1 MAPAP
6 GQPAGCQISTERPDE
21 GRGSLASGTKDEAW
35 LRGGRAPARP
45 TDVAPPGPRKLPHW
59 ALRPLPVT
67 THRKEIPMIS
77 RRCSFAASV
86 TAGWACILG
95 LAGPSF
101 PRDKAP
107 GFPPGDRTAEA
118 AAGKNEL
125 LPGARP
131 LRIDGD
137 NAGISRA
144 SVEGPRFHAPDLLQ
158 GVEDYHDPRLR
169 RLREEY
175 QLDQVIGEETS
186 EFRRILKLRR
196 WVHSRWPIDNSQNFT
211 GDAFAILEKATTGA
225 GFNCSHS
232 MAVQQ
237 AVLSSMG
244 YVARNVLADRNHE
257 EIGRSLHHG
266 VNEVWSNDFAKWV
279 LVDAKYDIHFERDG
293 IPLSALQ
300 LHEAVRA
307 DGGHGILMVRGVERR
322 AVPMDEA
329 RPPAQITEATIRNYW
344 WVCYPQRRSQFT
356 QPDFTVR
363 ERHVIFDN
371 EAFRR
376 TVWHRGDA
384 TALVRHWAY
393 AARAFIP
400 TTDRHQ
406 IEWTPG
412 VPDLRLRRTT
422 PAELDVEIRSATPN
436 LDAYVIRQNDGEPLA
451 ATGGRRRW
459 KLAPGENRL
468 EVRARNLFGVMG
480 PPVTAV
486 VLFQP

>member
-1 MAPAP
+1 
-6 GQPAGCQISTERPDE
+6 
-21 GRGSLASGTKDEAW
+21 
-35 LRGGRAPARP
+35 
-45 TDVAPPGPRKLPHW
+45 
-59 ALRPLPVT
+59 
-67 THRKEIPMIS
+67 MIS

-86 TAGWACILG
+86 TAGCACLVG
-95 LAGPSF
+95 LASPSF
-101 PRDKAP
+101 THDNAP
-107 GFPPGDRTAEA
+107 GAPSPETAA
-118 AAGKNEL
+118 KTSLQGREL
-125 LPGARP
+125 RPGARP

-137 NAGISRA
+137 TTGISRA
-144 SVEGPRFHAPDLLQ
+144 FVEGPQFHAPELLQ
-158 GVEDYHDPRLR
+158 SIEEYYHPRLR

-175 QLDQVIGEETS
+175 QLDRVVEGETN

-196 WVHSRWPIDNSQNFT
+196 WVRNQWPIDNSQNFA
-211 GDAFAILEKATTGA
+211 GDAFAILEKAKTGA

-244 YVARNVLADRNHE
+244 YVARNVLVDRNHE
-257 EIGRSLHHG
+257 DIGRSLHHG

-279 LVDAKYDIHFERDG
+279 LLDAKYDIHFERDG
-293 IPLSALQ
+293 LPLSALQ

-307 DGGHGILMVRGVERR
+307 DGGRGILMVRGVERR
-322 AVPMDEA
+322 TAPMDEA
-329 RPPAQITEATIRNYW
+329 RPPAQPTEATVRSYW
-344 WVCYPQRRSQFT
+344 WVCYPQRRNQFT

-376 TVWHRGDA
+376 TVWHRGDD
-384 TALVRHWAY
+384 TVLVKHWAY

-412 VPDLRLRRTT
+412 VPDLRVRRIA
-422 PAELDVEIRSATPN
+422 PAELEVEIRSATPN
-436 LDAYVIRQNDGEPLA
+436 LDAYVIRQNDGETL
-451 ATGGRRRW
+451 TSTDGRQRW
-459 KLAPGENRL
+459 KLTPGENRL
-468 EVRARNLFGVMG
+468 QVRSRNLFGVMG
-480 PPVTAV
+480 PPVTAR